1 MSVFETVQEQL
12 LEALIAGED
21 AVVSGVKSLVER
33 TQPITAKLPDVPFA
47 DRLPD
52 PADVADNAF
61 SFAEKLLA
69 TQKAFAVKLAGAY
82 GPATATRKPAA
93 RRSTKPATKP
103 ATKSTR
109 KPAARAATKAS

>member
-12 LEALIAGED
+12 LEALTAGED